1 MGTPVRSLTRRRLRG
16 DIPPS
21 HLRLADL
28 GSEALAGLLQ
38 RPGRSALTL
47 LGVILGIGSFVTIV
61 GIAQTAS
68 GQIGKQ
74 FNVLQATQAYVFDV
88 GAAQSGARAVDFPP
102 NADALAGRIHGVVAA
117 GVYWAVH
124 FKQAA
129 VSAYASGFLAS
140 QRALPVTAASPGLLA
155 AAGVKLVSGTLFN
168 QFHET
173 HAQNVAVLGE
183 SVAAGLGITSL
194 VGQPA
199 IFIDGQPFTV
209 VGIIASSQR
218 LPQLGVGV
226 TVPESTA
233 LRLWGAPTQEQ
244 AQMLIHTTLGAA
256 KVVAE
261 QAAVAIRPDNPTLL
275 KGAAAPSA
283 AQLQRNVST
292 SLNTLFLILAGIALV
307 VGAVGI
313 ANTTLVAV
321 LERGGDRAPPR
332 AGRAAPPHRDPVPD
346 RIHRAGP
353 VRRADRGQPGRGH
366 DSGDHHR
373 PALDRVARPAHRD
386 RRPGCGRRGGPAGR
400 PVSRAAGQRAGAR
413 RCATPLRADP
423 AVREGA
429 APERRTVGEQEA
441 RRRAHRRR
449 ARDTP

>member
-1 MGTPVRSLTRRRLRG
+1 MGIPVRSLTRRRLRS
-16 DIPPS
+16 DVPPS
-21 HLRLADL
+21 HLRLPDL

-88 GAAQSGARAVDFPP
+88 GAAQSSAPAVDFPP
-102 NADALAGRIHGVVAA
+102 NADALADRIHGVVAA
-117 GVYWAVH
+117 GVYWPVC

-140 QRALPVTAASPGLLA
+140 QRALPVTAATPGLLA

-194 VGQPA
+194 EGQPA

-209 VGIIASSQR
+209 IGIIASSQR
-218 LPQLGVGV
+218 LPQLSVGV

-233 LRLWGAPTQEQ
+233 LRLWGPP
-244 AQMLIHTTLGAA
+244 AQRGTL
-256 KVVAE
+256 
-261 QAAVAIRPDNPTLL
+261 RHRHPDT
-275 KGAAAPSA
+275 
-283 AQLQRNVST
+283 
-292 SLNTLFLILAGIALV
+292 
-307 VGAVGI
+307 
-313 ANTTLVAV
+313 
-321 LERGGDRAPPR
+321 
-332 AGRAAPPHRDPVPD
+332 
-346 RIHRAGP
+346 
-353 VRRADRGQPGRGH
+353 
-366 DSGDHHR
+366 
-373 PALDRVARPAHRD
+373 
-386 RRPGCGRRGGPAGR
+386 
-400 PVSRAAGQRAGAR
+400 
-413 RCATPLRADP
+413 
-423 AVREGA
+423 
-429 APERRTVGEQEA
+429 
-441 RRRAHRRR
+441 
-449 ARDTP
+449 

>member
-1 MGTPVRSLTRRRLRG
+1 VRSPARRRPRSG
-16 DIPPS
+16 VPPS
-21 HLRLADL
+21 HLRLRDL

-47 LGVILGIGSFVTIV
+47 LGVMLGIGSFVAIV

-88 GAAQSGARAVDFPP
+88 GAAQSSSPTVDFPP
-102 NADALAGRIHGVVAA
+102 NADAQADRIHGVVAA
-117 GVYWAVH
+117 GVYWTVQ

-129 VSAYASGFLAS
+129 VSAHASGFLAS
-140 QRALPVTAASPGLLA
+140 KRALPVTAASPGLLA

-183 SVAAGLGITSL
+183 TAAAGLGITSL
-194 VGQPA
+194 EGQPA

-209 VGIIASSQR
+209 IGIIASSQR
-218 LPQLGVGV
+218 LPQLSVGV

-233 LRLWGAPTQEQ
+233 LRLWGPPAHEQ

-256 KVVAE
+256 RVVAE
-261 QAAVAIRPDNPTLL
+261 QAPVAIRPDNPTLL

-292 SLNTLFLILAGIALV
+292 SLNTLFLTLAGIALI

-321 LERGGDRAPPR
+321 LEITIYRHWTALLDPR
-332 AGRAAPPHRDPVPD
+332 IVIAAPV
-346 RIHRAGP
+346 AGA
-353 VRRADRGQPGRGH
+353 VVGLLAGLY
-366 DSGDHHR
+366 
-373 PALDRVARPAHRD
+373 PALRASLMEPAD
-386 RRPGCGRRGGPAGR
+386 ALRR
-400 PVSRAAGQRAGAR
+400 
-413 RCATPLRADP
+413 
-423 AVREGA
+423 
-429 APERRTVGEQEA
+429 
-441 RRRAHRRR
+441 
-449 ARDTP
+449 